1 MKKALF
7 ILGGVAMFAFA
18 SCDNKSDCDC
28 KATIDGDNLNDV
40 VVGSVTEFD
49 GDCDQVKLS
58 DLTLGSN
65 WTNITELGEKIEL
78 RCEEK

>member
-18 SCDNKSDCDC
+18 SCNNKSDCDC
-28 KATIDGDNLNDV
+28 KVTIDGDNLNDV

-49 GDCDQVKLS
+49 GDCDDVKLS

-65 WTNITELGEKIEL
+65 WTNITTLGDKIEL